1 MDKIAITYIQTDLFW
16 ENSAANLEKFE
27 RYFKQIK
34 DTHMVILPEMFN
46 TGFSMNVKDLAQGQ
60 NGEVVQWLLNQSKK
74 NSFAIVGSTIICDEN
89 KHYNRLLMVS
99 PNGEINYYDKRH
111 LFRMGNEGDNFDA
124 GTRMAI
130 FNYLGWRIRPLIC
143 YDLRFPVWSRN
154 QNNYDMLIY
163 VANWPAA
170 RCEVWKTLLKARA
183 IENQCYVVG
192 VNRIG
197 EDGMK
202 ISYAGDSMVIDPK
215 GNVIS
220 EIVENK
226 EGFSTITLSLSE
238 LQNFKEKFPVHL
250 DADNFKIMDID

>member
-1 MDKIAITYIQTDLFW
+1 
-16 ENSAANLEKFE
+16 
-27 RYFKQIK
+27 
-34 DTHMVILPEMFN
+34 
-46 TGFSMNVKDLAQGQ
+46 
-60 NGEVVQWLLNQSKK
+60 
-74 NSFAIVGSTIICDEN
+74 
-89 KHYNRLLMVS
+89 
-99 PNGEINYYDKRH
+99 
-111 LFRMGNEGDNFDA
+111 
-124 GTRMAI
+124 
-130 FNYLGWRIRPLIC
+130 
-143 YDLRFPVWSRN
+143 
-154 QNNYDMLIY
+154 MLIY

-202 ISYAGDSMVIDPK
+202 ISYTGDSMVIDPK